1 MSETA
6 PLVTFHRLIET
17 ARLPER
23 ADRSACGLIPA
34 RAARYCD
41 ALTQASAFGHY
52 LFPPMELSLLWDGEQ
67 VHWTYAG
74 LDRWLALEA
83 AQFPRFSNTFDAA
96 APESLK
102 GCAPPF
108 LTALPEPGTVQL
120 WTGLFARTA
129 PGWSLLLRPL
139 ANIPPPAGLSL
150 FEGVVETDRWFGPL
164 FTNLRLTRTDTPVRL
179 RADWPLL
186 QAQLVPQAV
195 LADATQNNVQMTQD
209 IAAFSA
215 RDWEDYRT
223 TIVEPNSRPDRPL
236 GATAVA
242 NRRRRKSVK
251 EELLF

>member
-1 MSETA
+1 MSDAT
-6 PLVTFHRLIET
+6 PLVTYHRLIET

-52 LFPPMELSLLWDGEQ
+52 VFPPMELSLLWDGEQ
-67 VHWTYAG
+67 IFWTYSG
-74 LDRWLALEA
+74 TDRWLPLDA
-83 AQFPRFSNTFDAA
+83 AQFPGFSRDFDAA
-96 APESLK
+96 APEGLQ

-108 LTALPEPGTVQL
+108 LTALPEPGTLQL

-164 FTNLRLTRTDTPVRL
+164 FTNLRLTRTNAPVRL

-186 QAQLVPQAV
+186 QAQLIPQAV
-195 LADATQNNVQMTQD
+195 LADATQNNVATTAD
-209 IAAFSA
+209 IAAFTP
-215 RDWEDYRT
+215 REWEDYRT
-223 TIVEPNSRPDRPL
+223 SIVAPNTRPNRPL

-242 NRRRRKSVK
+242 NRRRRRADAAAHG
-251 EELLF
+251 

>member
-164 FTNLRLTRTDTPVRL
+164 FSAVKLTRTNTPIEF
-179 RADWPLL
+179 RADYPLFQVQPIPREAL
-186 QAQLVPQAV
+186 DDRNLNDYELVPELSQ
-195 LADATQNNVQMTQD
+195 LSPADWDEYYDTVVRPN
-209 IAAFSA
+209 IA
-215 RDWEDYRT
+215 DK
-223 TIVEPNSRPDRPL
+223 RPRGQYAKDTRK
-236 GATAVA
+236 
-242 NRRRRKSVK
+242 RRAS
-251 EELLF
+251 EE